1 MKNTIY
7 LRRKNKVTLEKG
19 KNNLSIEYIGALLK
33 NIESLGYTF
42 SSELLDFVS
51 SLSLEEVTV
60 FYNQLVNDLKEMVG
74 ANVKYKPMY
83 PNFPTQVMNASE
95 AELYFNA
102 MMHYFG
108 SWIGIRILPKYE
120 KEEREELKDDIKLK
134 IIDIGNEDD
143 FNSIFTNLISSKTSI
158 SKTDKEDVEW
168 FVKEYE
174 NSIIDIMPKEIP
186 FKENIVLMTGLLI
199 KYNLDVDIFLSQK
212 IKTATDVLRLAAFL
226 SDGDISLAQ
235 VTRFKKFSRKE
246 RRMLLT
252 ALENCKN
259 ITEDMLRYGERWKRL
274 GERLHPFEYK
284 KNINTHK
291 AFKVLFN
298 KEKFSTFASK
308 VEIALKN
315 NEIEKAAILLKKRPG
330 EFARRIDNMV
340 RLSDDPK
347 IIIDIFK
354 DIAEKVSSNVLL
366 QVMSHFKYRNDK
378 AEIRT
383 FFPKG
388 DIGKIQAIDNI
399 LPEIKNKY
407 CNRIVKICE
416 KALVKKYK
424 SLKSLGK
431 VYIDEKLKD
440 YHIPFA
446 MRSASKSLKTIAR
459 GSRYDLP
466 DGEVI
471 RFFLWWKDGEQR
483 TDLDLSIIGLDEDHN
498 WKVQISYTNLREM
511 GAYHSGDITSAPKG
525 ASEFVD
531 VPVQGFIDKGIRYV
545 MMSVFSFT
553 SQSYCDLPDCFAGV
567 MARQKPKSG
576 EIYEPATVD
585 NKLDLT
591 ADTTIC
597 IPMIVDLID
606 KKVIWTDLALKRTP
620 SYSNNIHNN
629 MSSLTIMAKSMTSL
643 KKPNLYDLF
652 NLHVKARGESV
663 EDSEKA
669 DVVFSVKDGIT
680 PFDTD
685 KIISEFI

>member
-7 LRRKNKVTLEKG
+7 LRRKNKVILKKGENILSLE
-19 KNNLSIEYIGALLK
+19 YMGAFLK
-33 NIESLGYTF
+33 NIECLGYTF
-42 SSELLDFVS
+42 SGNLLNFVS
-51 SLSLEEVTV
+51 SLSTEEISV
-60 FYNQLVNDLKEMVG
+60 FYNQLINDLKEMVG
-74 ANVKYKPMY
+74 DRVIYKPMY

-120 KEEREELKDDIKLK
+120 KKEREELKDDIKLK

-143 FNSIFTNLISSKTSI
+143 FNLIFTNLVSSKTSI

-168 FVKEYE
+168 FVKEFG
-174 NSIIDIMPKEIP
+174 NNITDIMPEEIP
-186 FKENIVLMTGLLI
+186 FKENIVLMAGLLI
-199 KYNLDVDIFLSQK
+199 KYSLNVDYFLSQK

-235 VTRFKKFSRKE
+235 VTRFKKFTRKE
-246 RRMLLT
+246 RRMLLSV
-252 ALENCKN
+252 LENCKN

-284 KNINTHK
+284 KNTNTHK

-308 VEIALKN
+308 VEVALSN
-315 NEIEKAAILLKKRPG
+315 NEVEKVAILLKKRPG
-330 EFARRIDNMV
+330 EFARRLDNLV
-340 RLSDDPK
+340 RLSNKPE
-347 IIIDIFK
+347 IIIDMFK
-354 DIAEKVSSNVLL
+354 DIAGGVSSKVLL

-378 AEIRT
+378 SAIRT

-388 DIGKIQAIDNI
+388 DVGKIQSIDNI

-407 CNRIVKICE
+407 CNKIVKICE

-424 SLKSLGK
+424 TLKSLGK

-440 YHIPFA
+440 YNIPFA
-446 MRSASKSLKTIAR
+446 LRSASKSLKTVAR

-471 RFFLWWKDGEQR
+471 RFFLWWKDGDQR

-511 GAYHSGDITSAPKG
+511 GACHSGDITSAPDG

-531 VPVQGFIDKGIRYV
+531 VPVQGFIDKGIKYV

-606 KKVIWTDLALKRTP
+606 KKVIWTDLALKRTL
-620 SYSNNIHNN
+620 SYGNNIHNN
-629 MSSLTIMAKSMTSL
+629 MSSLTIMAKAMTNL
-643 KKPNLYDLF
+643 KKPNLYELF
-652 NLHVKARGESV
+652 NLHAIARGELV
-663 EDSEKA
+663 EDVKEA
-669 DVVFSVKDGIT
+669 EIVFSVKDGIT